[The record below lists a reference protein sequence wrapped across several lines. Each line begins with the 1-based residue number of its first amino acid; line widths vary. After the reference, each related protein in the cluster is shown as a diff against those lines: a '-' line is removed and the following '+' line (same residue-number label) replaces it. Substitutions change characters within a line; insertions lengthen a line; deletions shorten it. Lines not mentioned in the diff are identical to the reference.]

1 MTTAS
6 EQKARGGIPLGDRI
20 GYGIGNFP
28 VGISIQVV
36 GAYLVF
42 FSTTI
47 LKLPGSLVG
56 LIVSIG
62 IIWDA
67 VTDPIMGYV
76 SDHTNSRRF
85 GRRHL
90 YLLLGAI
97 GMAGANWMVWAMRNE
112 GSVAVKF
119 ALLLLLILM
128 TKTFMTVYTTP
139 YTALGAEMSA
149 DYDERTAIQGTK
161 TVFFLVGLAFVT
173 VFGLYVIFAPTEAYP
188 VGQLNPAAYPRL
200 GMWTSL
206 LILVFGLIS
215 FFWTLRYVPILRKTV
230 WKHPGKPFRFKNMVF
245 DMVRIFK
252 IRPFRSV
259 ALTYMFNNIA
269 SAIISNIGLHVFTF
283 TFGMDSQKI
292 AIVVGA
298 QFATSIV
305 CQPAWSYIAK
315 RLDKRNSLRLAITI
329 SIISCFLFGLLVLG
343 REVVGQNI
351 LLFLPFSL
359 LAGFG
364 LGGMFTLPLSMMS
377 DVIDVDE
384 LGAGERQEG
393 IYFGSLTLFYKFSQ
407 SITLVLVGGFLDLV
421 RFDADLA
428 VQHHVTAFSMGMFF
442 AVGSLLA
449 FIFAFVA
456 VSRYTLSREDIAEVQ
471 RQLKEKADAAEA
483 TAAAEAAVTLE
494 NGGV

>member
-1 MTTAS
+1 MAEVN
-6 EQKARGGIPLGDRI
+6 EQKTRGGIPTGDRV

-47 LKLPGSLVG
+47 LRLPGSLVG

-67 VTDPIMGYV
+67 VTDPVMGYL
-76 SDHTNSRRF
+76 SDHTNNRFF

-97 GMAGANWMVWAMRNE
+97 GMAGANYFVWAMRNE

-119 ALLLLLILM
+119 ALLLFLVIM

-149 DYDERTAIQGTK
+149 DYDERTAIQGVK
-161 TVFFLVGLAFVT
+161 TVFFLIGLAFVT

-188 VGQLNPAAYPRL
+188 VGQLNPEAYPRL
-200 GMWTSL
+200 GLWTSL
-206 LILVFGLIS
+206 MILVFGLVS
-215 FFWTLRYVPILRKTV
+215 FVWTLRYVPILRKTV
-230 WKHPGKPFRFKNMVF
+230 WKQQTKAFRIKNMLF

-252 IRPFRSV
+252 IRPFRCV

-298 QFATSIV
+298 QFGMSIL
-305 CQPAWSYIAK
+305 CQPAWSFLSK
-315 RLDKRNSLRLAITI
+315 RLDKRNALRLAITI
-329 SIISCFLFGLLVLG
+329 SMISCALFGLLVMG

-428 VQHHVTAFSMGMFF
+428 TQQHSTAVSMGLFF
-442 AVGSLLA
+442 AIGSLLA
-449 FIFAFVA
+449 FVFAFIA
-456 VSRYTLSREDIAEVQ
+456 VSRYNLSRGDIAEVQ
-471 RQLKEKADAAEA
+471 RQLREKALQE
-483 TAAAEAAVTLE
+483 T
-494 NGGV
+494 

>member
-1 MTTAS
+1 MIPAS
-6 EQKARGGIPLGDRI
+6 DKV
-20 GYGIGNFP
+20 GYGLGNFP

-47 LKLPGSLVG
+47 LHLPGSLVG

-67 VTDPIMGYV
+67 ITDPVMGYL
-76 SDHTNSRRF
+76 SDNTASPRF

-90 YLLLGAI
+90 YLLMGAI
-97 GMAGANWMVWAMRNE
+97 GMAVANGLVWSMQSE
-112 GSVAVKF
+112 GTIAVKF
-119 ALLLLLILM
+119 ALLLVLVLL

-139 YTALGAEMSA
+139 YTALGAEMSK
-149 DYDERTAIQGTK
+149 DYDERTAIQGVK
-161 TVFFLVGLAFVT
+161 TVFFLIGLAFVT

-200 GMWTSL
+200 GLWTSL
-206 LILVFGLIS
+206 LILVFGLAS
-215 FFWTLRYVPILRKTV
+215 FFWTLRYVPILQKTV
-230 WKHPGKPFRFKNMVF
+230 WTKQTEPFRIRSMLK
-245 DMVRIFK
+245 DMARIFK

-298 QFATSIV
+298 QFGMSIL
-305 CQPAWSYIAK
+305 CQPIWSKLARK
-315 RLDKRNSLRLAITI
+315 LDKRNALRLAITI
-329 SIISCFLFGLLVLG
+329 SMVSCALFGFLVLG
-343 REVVGQNI
+343 REAIGQNI
-351 LLFLPFSL
+351 AFFLPFSL

-384 LGAGERQEG
+384 LDSGERQEG

-421 RFDADLA
+421 RFDARLEA
-428 VQHHVTAFSMGMFF
+428 QQTFTTMSMGMFF

-449 FIFAFVA
+449 FVFALIA
-456 VSRYTLSREDIAEVQ
+456 VSRYNLTRKDIGDVQ
-471 RQLKEKADAAEA
+471 QRLKEKAEILKAETQTVETPKA
-483 TAAAEAAVTLE
+483 
-494 NGGV
+494 